1 MSGDIMIKI
10 ILLHFVALMITF
22 FLGMMTLEHTIIQKC
37 LKGLYVMVVV
47 SIMTLSVYVII
58 NA

>member
-1 MSGDIMIKI
+1 MVKI

-22 FLGMMTLEHTIIQKC
+22 FLGMMTLEHTIIQKY
-37 LKGLYVMVVV
+37 LRGLYVMVVV